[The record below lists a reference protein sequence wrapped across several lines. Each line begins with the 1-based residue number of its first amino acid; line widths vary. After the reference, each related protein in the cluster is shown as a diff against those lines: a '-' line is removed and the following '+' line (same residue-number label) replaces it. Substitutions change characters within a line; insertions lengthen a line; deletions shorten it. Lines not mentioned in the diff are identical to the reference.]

1 MFLDSTGAAALY
13 PGRGPAI
20 ETASQSG
27 GLISFKKKILTGYIY
42 RKMCSGVKSDYGRFL
57 NLTKKF
63 MNNIHA
69 AEINEDITSVPLRPF
84 K

>member
-1 MFLDSTGAAALY
+1 MFLDSTDAAALY

-27 GLISFKKKILTGYIY
+27 GLISFKKKILIGYIY
-42 RKMCSGVKSDYGRFL
+42 RKTCSGVKSDYGRFL

-63 MNNIHA
+63 INNIHQS
-69 AEINEDITSVPLRPF
+69 EINEDITSIPLRPL